1 MKITPVI
8 LSGGSGTRLWPLSR
22 KQYPKKY
29 SPQYK
34 LGRYLMYKYN
44 KESLLDQWFL
54 VRSECKKCS
63 LSSFFLNMQSIL
75 VLLCVVT
82 ILMSFLGLFEG
93 GFTKV
98 SPLTILL
105 FIFIF
110 IDHNN
115 YKDLDFK
122 LKRATT

>member
-1 MKITPVI
+1 MKIVPVI
-8 LSGGSGTRLWPLSR
+8 LSGGWYTPLTITLSR
-22 KQYPKKY
+22 
-29 SPQYK
+29 
-34 LGRYLMYKYN
+34 
-44 KESLLDQWFL
+44 
-54 VRSECKKCS
+54 KKCS
-63 LSSFFLNMQSIL
+63 LSSFLLNMQSIL
-75 VLLCVVT
+75 ELLCMAV

-98 SPLTILL
+98 FPLTILL

>member
-1 MKITPVI
+1 MH
-8 LSGGSGTRLWPLSR
+8 
-22 KQYPKKY
+22 
-29 SPQYK
+29 
-34 LGRYLMYKYN
+34 KYN
-44 KESLLDQWFL
+44 KESLLNQWIL

-63 LSSFFLNMQSIL
+63 LSSFLLNMQSIL
-75 VLLCVVT
+75 ELLCVVV